1 LTQPLVTLLRPAQPQ
16 AGFTLLEA
24 VVVVT
29 IIAVVAAIALPSWL
43 SFLDQ
48 RRVNMTQDMI
58 YQALRRTQQE
68 ASQNLQPQQ
77 FSLRER
83 DDLLEWASHPASVSA
98 VQVAHWTPLIE
109 GVRLASEDN
118 TLPSKDGIHYARF
131 DHMGNT
137 SSLGRIT
144 LVGSGGRLSHR
155 CVVVSTLLGAMRKG
169 QGHTR
174 IRDDRYC
181 Y

>member
-1 LTQPLVTLLRPAQPQ
+1 MTPPKLVQTQG
-16 AGFTLLEA
+16 GFTLLETI
-24 VVVVT
+24 VVVAM
-29 IIAVVAAIALPSWL
+29 IALVAVIALPSWL
-43 SFLDQ
+43 RFLDQ

-68 ASQNLQPQQ
+68 ASQNIQPQQ

-83 DDLLEWASHPASVSA
+83 DGLLEWASHPTSVSA
-98 VQVAHWTPLIE
+98 AQVAHWTPLME

-118 TLPSKDGIHYARF
+118 TLPRRDGVRYAEF

-137 SSLGRIT
+137 NSLGRIT
-144 LVGSGGRLSHR
+144 VVGSGGRLSHR

-169 QGHTR
+169 QGHAK
-174 IRDDRYC
+174 IRNGRYC